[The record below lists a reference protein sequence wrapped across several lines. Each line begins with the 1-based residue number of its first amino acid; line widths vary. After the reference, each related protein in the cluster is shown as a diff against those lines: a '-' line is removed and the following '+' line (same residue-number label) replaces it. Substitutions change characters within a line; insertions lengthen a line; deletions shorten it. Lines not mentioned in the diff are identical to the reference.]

1 MLSSSIL
8 LKNIFGAVGLILLV
22 GICFIPLIKIFSI
35 ILVYKIGAA
44 IVEPIGEE
52 NISSFMDETSK
63 LMTVILISV
72 LAVLIMF
79 FVTIS
84 ILTSL
89 SITS

>member
-22 GICFIPLIKIFSI
+22 GICFIPIIKIFSI